1 MSWFTPLHK
10 YGSPKFFY
18 DLSGRLIPWLAMAT
32 AVCFIAGLYYGLYA
46 SPPDYQQGESVR
58 IMYIHVPSAWMSMF
72 VYSLMAFAGAA
83 TLVWHAKITE
93 VLASAAAP
101 LGASFTA
108 LALVTGSI
116 WGKPMW
122 GTWWEWDARLTGE
135 LILFF
140 LYIGYMSLEAA
151 IDDPRRAARAT
162 AVLALVSVAII
173 PIIHFSVEW
182 WNTLH
187 QPASV
192 TRAAKPAIHPDIL
205 KPLLLMFLAFNL
217 YFFTLLLV
225 RMRSILVERERN
237 TSWVASLFG
246 GKS

>member
-1 MSWFTPLHK
+1 MSWFTRFHK

-18 DLSGRLIPWLAMAT
+18 DFSGKLIPWLAAAT
-32 AVCFIAGLYYGLYA
+32 AVLFIVGLYYGLHA
-46 SPPDYQQGESVR
+46 SPKDYQQDESVR
-58 IMYIHVPSAWMSMF
+58 IMYVHVPSAWMSMF
-72 VYSLMAFAGAA
+72 AYVLMASAGAA
-83 TLVWHAKITE
+83 TLVWRAKITE

-108 LALVTGSI
+108 LALLTGSI

-122 GTWWEWDARLTGE
+122 GTWWEWDARLTAE

-217 YFFTLLLV
+217 YFVTLLLV

-237 TSWVASLFG
+237 TSWVAALFG